1 MRVVVAGGGI
11 AALEVLAGLR
21 ALADG
26 RVDATLIA
34 PERSFSYR
42 PLSTAV
48 AFGFLDERSRALD
61 ELAHGLGATF
71 MRDGLAQVD
80 EARGRVL
87 TSNGD
92 FVPYDTLVLAVGARV
107 APARRAVTWRQGR
120 ERLSE
125 LTGLLHGLEDGTVR
139 SVAFVVPPRAAW
151 PVDAYELALVASLAA
166 RRGVSGA
173 KVSILTAESTPLEA
187 LGPAAGE
194 AVRVEFERAGIEL
207 ITRVD
212 VSVPDAREEAGRDAF
227 SSAVARLSHQRQRH
241 ESRDELLLRL
251 GSNGSIVVDRAI
263 FVPAVHGPAIA
274 GTAHDHSGFVPV
286 DDHTRVPG
294 QNGIYAVGDVTAL
307 SLKHST
313 LASAQGTA
321 AAEVIAAE
329 AGADITPEPWSRTL
343 YGIVTVPPHFPG
355 APGSPWFPDGEPVTH
370 CLWWPPGHVA
380 GRHLAP
386 YLASLDPGVR
396 PGLEWHPN
404 GLPVAVPVRRYAE
417 TAVTAPGTP
426 TEAAVRRDAATRQL
440 LAARRAAHAGHTLER
455 ELERR
460 LKALERHE
468 REVIAELRAAGYL
481 RAS

>member
-1 MRVVVAGGGI
+1 VPQSATCRAVNARSR
-11 AALEVLAGLR
+11 AA
-21 ALADG
+21 
-26 RVDATLIA
+26 LIA

-42 PLSTAV
+42 PLSTSV
-48 AFGFLDERSRALD
+48 PFSFLDERSRTLD
-61 ELAHGLGATF
+61 ELAHGLGASLV
-71 MRDGLAQVD
+71 RDGLAQVD

-92 FVPYDTLVLAVGARV
+92 FLPYDTLVLAVGARV
-107 APARRAVTWRQGR
+107 ARTRRALTWRRGR

-125 LTGLLHGLEDGTVR
+125 LTALLHGLEDDSVR

-166 RRGVSGA
+166 RRGVSGT
-173 KVSILTAESTPLEA
+173 KVSVLTAETTPLEA
-187 LGPAAGE
+187 FGSAPGE

-207 ITRVD
+207 ITGVD
-212 VSVPDAREEAGRDAF
+212 VGVPDAHEEAGRDAF
-227 SSAVARLSHQRQRH
+227 SSAVARISHRRQRQ

-251 GSNGSIVVDRAI
+251 GPNGSVAVDRAV

-274 GTAHDHSGFVPV
+274 GTAHDHSGFVRV
-286 DDHTRVPG
+286 DEHARVPG

-321 AAEVIAAE
+321 AAEMIAAD

-355 APGSPWFPDGEPVTH
+355 APGSPWLPDGEPVTH

-404 GLPVAVPVRRYAE
+404 GVPVAVSVGQYAE
-417 TAVTAPGTP
+417 TAGAAPSAP
-426 TEAAVRRDAATRQL
+426 TEAAVRKDAVTRQL
-440 LAARRAAHAGHTLER
+440 LAARRAAQEGQSLER

-460 LKALERHE
+460 LEGLERRE
-468 REVIAELRAAGYL
+468 REVIGELRAAGYL